1 VAVFSYRAALPSGE
15 ISEGRMEAP
24 DHQDVIRHLQAQG
37 QITIRADEVVLS
49 DEPSSRR
56 QWFARRQFSQR
67 DFAPLTVELSRL
79 LQAGL
84 PLDRSLKIQSEVMDR
99 TESRQVIEDL
109 HEAVHGGAD
118 LSAALSGY
126 RHIFSDF
133 YINMVRAGEAGG
145 ALAAT
150 LQQLG
155 EFLEHAQDMKESV
168 ISRLIYPL
176 VLLMVA
182 GVSIVILLTYV
193 IPQFSELFA
202 DAGADLPWL
211 TRIVV
216 NLGVVAGDYGWL
228 VILLLIAMFY
238 LFRQQYRQPQGRLAW
253 DRLFLRLPLL
263 SDFMVKLETARFT
276 HALATLLKN
285 GVPLLQAVR
294 ISRELI
300 SNRAIA
306 SDLERVL
313 PALEAGEGLAA
324 PLSQSHLVPALATHL
339 IKVGE
344 ESGRLE
350 DMLYRVASIFEREV
364 DNALNRMLVLLEPA
378 LILGLGVFVA
388 GIIMSILMAILSA
401 NELVF

>member
-1 VAVFSYRAALPSGE
+1 
-15 ISEGRMEAP
+15 
-24 DHQDVIRHLQAQG
+24 
-37 QITIRADEVVLS
+37 
-49 DEPSSRR
+49 
-56 QWFARRQFSQR
+56 
-67 DFAPLTVELSRL
+67 
-79 LQAGL
+79 
-84 PLDRSLKIQSEVMDR
+84 
-99 TESRQVIEDL
+99 
-109 HEAVHGGAD
+109 
-118 LSAALSGY
+118 
-126 RHIFSDF
+126 
-133 YINMVRAGEAGG
+133 
-145 ALAAT
+145 
-150 LQQLG
+150 
-155 EFLEHAQDMKESV
+155 
-168 ISRLIYPL
+168 
-176 VLLMVA
+176 
-182 GVSIVILLTYV
+182 
-193 IPQFSELFA
+193 
-202 DAGADLPWL
+202 
-211 TRIVV
+211 
-216 NLGVVAGDYGWL
+216 
-228 VILLLIAMFY
+228 
-238 LFRQQYRQPQGRLAW
+238 
-253 DRLFLRLPLL
+253 
-263 SDFMVKLETARFT
+263 MVKLETARFT